1 MPLTD
6 DSTLLARITTEAEIC
21 HGKPCIRGKRY
32 PVETMLEYLA
42 GGSTPAELIEEFPDL
57 EEADLRACIAY
68 ARRALTTRSQHLA
81 LA

>member
-6 DSTLLARITTEAEIC
+6 DTSLLSRITTDAGIC

-42 GGSTPAELIEEFPDL
+42 GGSTPSELLEEFPDL

-68 ARRALTTRSQHLA
+68 ARRALTARSQHLA